1 MLDVGGAVHGAII
14 PVLYCAR
21 MLGPSTDD
29 VPAVQFA
36 PRARYFSPWVTAL
49 CTVLAALLLVVYAAP
64 WRGSPLDSLDRP
76 AEALERLVGRE
87 LDVRAALT
95 TRAPWEQRLYA
106 VLAGGDDSL
115 EEPIQWYEEL
125 LEVDDGG
132 VAELYYAVLQAEAGE
147 PLPPGALHTDWVT
160 AGYGP
165 GPLGP
170 DEGRELI
177 ARIRSGYPANW
188 FTDRLVARLAGK
200 IGDAATAARAEADI
214 VARGQSLFVRWR
226 TLSLLQGALIV
237 AALVL
242 LVRAWR
248 RRLSAVRGPAPL
260 PPPWGIGDGYALV
273 VRGVLG
279 LLGLT
284 LVVIV
289 LAPDAT
295 TVIRLASLLAGL
307 PVLIWTAAY
316 LRARGE
322 SFVHT
327 FGLAAPRGAWR
338 GFLALALILAGV
350 GGAAEGAISAAV
362 NALGIESHWAD
373 GLPEDLLWDP
383 PWLVALGTLD
393 TVVWTPFVEELTF
406 RGLLY
411 GTLRTVTGAPLAAVA
426 SGCLF
431 AAAHGYGF
439 AGFASVFLSGVLW
452 ALAYE
457 RSRSLWPGILAHAVN
472 NFSVTVTY
480 LVLLRL

>member
-1 MLDVGGAVHGAII
+1 
-14 PVLYCAR
+14 
-21 MLGPSTDD
+21 MLGPSTDE
-29 VPAVQFA
+29 VPAVQFPA
-36 PRARYFSPWVTAL
+36 HSRYFSPWLTAL
-49 CTVLAALLLVVYAAP
+49 CTVLAGLLLVVYAAP
-64 WRGSPLDSLDRP
+64 WRGSPVESLERP

-87 LDVRAALT
+87 LDVRSALST
-95 TRAPWEQRLYA
+95 LPSWEQRLYA

-125 LEVDDGG
+125 LEVADGG
-132 VAELYYAVLQAEAGE
+132 AAELYYALLQAEAGE
-147 PLPPGALHTDWVT
+147 PPPAGAPDTDWV
-160 AGYGP
+160 AAAYGP
-165 GPLGP
+165 TPLDP
-170 DEGRELI
+170 DEGREMI
-177 ARIRSGYPANW
+177 ARIRAGYPANW
-188 FTDRLVARLAGK
+188 FTDRLVARLAAK

-214 VARGQSLFVRWR
+214 VARGQSLFARWR
-226 TLSLLQGALIV
+226 ALSLLEGALIV

-248 RRLSAVRGPAPL
+248 RRRSAARGAAPL
-260 PPPWGIGDGYALV
+260 PPPWGFGDGYALV

-289 LAPDAT
+289 LVPDAT
-295 TVIRLASLLAGL
+295 TVIRFASLLAGL
-307 PVLIWTAAY
+307 PVLIWTATY

-322 SFVHT
+322 TFVHT
-327 FGLAAPRGAWR
+327 FGLAAPTGAWP

-362 NALGIESHWAD
+362 GGLGIESHWAD

-383 PWLVALGTLD
+383 PWLIAFGTLD
-393 TVVWTPFVEELTF
+393 TVIWTPFVEELTF

-472 NFSVTVTY
+472 NLSVTVTY
-480 LVLLRL
+480 LVLLRF

>member
-1 MLDVGGAVHGAII
+1 
-14 PVLYCAR
+14 
-21 MLGPSTDD
+21 MLGPSTDE
-29 VPAVQFA
+29 VPAVQFPA
-36 PRARYFSPWVTAL
+36 HSRYFSPWLTAL
-49 CTVLAALLLVVYAAP
+49 CTVLAGLLLVVYAAP
-64 WRGSPLDSLDRP
+64 WRGSPVESLERP

-87 LDVRAALT
+87 LDVRSALST
-95 TRAPWEQRLYA
+95 LPSWEQRLYA

-125 LEVDDGG
+125 LEVADGG
-132 VAELYYAVLQAEAGE
+132 AAELYYALLQAEAGE
-147 PLPPGALHTDWVT
+147 PPPAGAPDTDWV
-160 AGYGP
+160 AAAYGP
-165 GPLGP
+165 TPLDP
-170 DEGRELI
+170 DEGREMI
-177 ARIRSGYPANW
+177 ARIRAGYPANW
-188 FTDRLVARLAGK
+188 FTDRLVARLAAK

-214 VARGQSLFVRWR
+214 VARGQSLFARWR
-226 TLSLLQGALIV
+226 ALSLLEGALIV

-248 RRLSAVRGPAPL
+248 RRRSAARGAAPL
-260 PPPWGIGDGYALV
+260 PPPWGFGDGYALV

-289 LAPDAT
+289 LVPDAT
-295 TVIRLASLLAGL
+295 TVIRLASVLAGL
-307 PVLIWTAAY
+307 PVLIWTATY

-322 SFVHT
+322 TFVHT
-327 FGLAAPRGAWR
+327 FGLAAPTGAWP

-362 NALGIESHWAD
+362 GGLGIESHWAD

-383 PWLVALGTLD
+383 PWLIAFGTLD
-393 TVVWTPFVEELTF
+393 TVIWTPFVEELTF

-472 NFSVTVTY
+472 NLSVTVTY
-480 LVLLRL
+480 LVLLRF

>member
-1 MLDVGGAVHGAII
+1 
-14 PVLYCAR
+14 
-21 MLGPSTDD
+21 MLGPSTDE
-29 VPAVQFA
+29 VPAVQFPA
-36 PRARYFSPWVTAL
+36 HSRYFSPWLTAL
-49 CTVLAALLLVVYAAP
+49 CTVLAGLLLVVYAAP
-64 WRGSPLDSLDRP
+64 WRGSPVESLERP

-87 LDVRAALT
+87 LDVRSALST
-95 TRAPWEQRLYA
+95 LPSWEQRLYA

-125 LEVDDGG
+125 LEVADGG
-132 VAELYYAVLQAEAGE
+132 AAELYYALLQAEAGE
-147 PLPPGALHTDWVT
+147 PPPAGAPDTDWV
-160 AGYGP
+160 AAAYGP
-165 GPLGP
+165 TPLDP
-170 DEGRELI
+170 DEGREMI
-177 ARIRSGYPANW
+177 ARIRAGYPANW
-188 FTDRLVARLAGK
+188 FTDRLVARLAAK

-214 VARGQSLFVRWR
+214 VARGQSLFARWR
-226 TLSLLQGALIV
+226 ALSLLEGALIV

-248 RRLSAVRGPAPL
+248 RRHSAVRGAAPL
-260 PPPWGIGDGYALV
+260 PPPWGFGDGYALV

-289 LAPDAT
+289 LVPDAT

-307 PVLIWTAAY
+307 PVLIWTATY

-322 SFVHT
+322 TFVHT
-327 FGLAAPRGAWR
+327 FGLEAPTGAWP
-338 GFLALALILAGV
+338 GFLALGLILAGV

-362 NALGIESHWAD
+362 GGLGIESHWAD

-383 PWLVALGTLD
+383 PWLIAFGTLD
-393 TVVWTPFVEELTF
+393 TVIWTPFVEELTF

-472 NFSVTVTY
+472 NLSVTVTY
-480 LVLLRL
+480 LVLLRF

>member
-1 MLDVGGAVHGAII
+1 
-14 PVLYCAR
+14 
-21 MLGPSTDD
+21 MLGPSTDE
-29 VPAVQFA
+29 VPAVQFPA
-36 PRARYFSPWVTAL
+36 HSRYFSPWLTAL
-49 CTVLAALLLVVYAAP
+49 CTVLAGLLLVVYAAP
-64 WRGSPLDSLDRP
+64 WRGSPVESLERP
-76 AEALERLVGRE
+76 AEVLERLVGRE
-87 LDVRAALT
+87 LDVRSALS
-95 TRAPWEQRLYA
+95 TRPSWEQRLYA

-125 LEVDDGG
+125 LEVADGG
-132 VAELYYAVLQAEAGE
+132 AAELYYALLQAEAGE
-147 PLPPGALHTDWVT
+147 PPPAGAPDTDWV
-160 AGYGP
+160 AAAYGP
-165 GPLGP
+165 TPLDP
-170 DEGRELI
+170 DEGREMI
-177 ARIRSGYPANW
+177 ARIRAGYPANW
-188 FTDRLVARLAGK
+188 FTDRLVARLAAK

-214 VARGQSLFVRWR
+214 VARGQSLFARWR
-226 TLSLLQGALIV
+226 ALSLLEGALIV

-248 RRLSAVRGPAPL
+248 RRRSAARGAAPL
-260 PPPWGIGDGYALV
+260 PPPWGFGDGYALV

-289 LAPDAT
+289 LVPDAT
-295 TVIRLASLLAGL
+295 TVIRLASVLAGL
-307 PVLIWTAAY
+307 PVLIWTATY

-322 SFVHT
+322 TFVHT
-327 FGLAAPRGAWR
+327 FGLAAPTGAWP

-362 NALGIESHWAD
+362 GGLGIESHWAD

-383 PWLVALGTLD
+383 PWLIAFGTLD
-393 TVVWTPFVEELTF
+393 TVIWTPFVEELTF

-472 NFSVTVTY
+472 NLSVTVTY
-480 LVLLRL
+480 LVLLRF